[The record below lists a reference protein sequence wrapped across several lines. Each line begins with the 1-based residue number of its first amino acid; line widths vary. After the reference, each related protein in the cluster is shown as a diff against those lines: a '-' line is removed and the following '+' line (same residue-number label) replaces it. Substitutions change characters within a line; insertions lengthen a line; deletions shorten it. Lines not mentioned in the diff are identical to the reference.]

1 MIKEGDRQMRVKVYL
16 NPNRDLELVAI
27 MYNPT
32 LNFSNIAK
40 EAVRSHVRGNHF
52 SFQYIK
58 GVEYCPRSLVSYIS
72 FDDDK
77 DADVVKYFE
86 QLVVPRAAF
95 IRNIMVRAI
104 GGNIGSVYTDERL
117 RTVIG
122 AWKFEKEQ
130 SKLRAKLK
138 KKAKQVQEKP
148 VQTQNL
154 DFQNKLSAYFKE
166 GK

>member
-1 MIKEGDRQMRVKVYL
+1 MRVKIYL

-40 EAVRSHVRGNHF
+40 EAVRSHVRGNSF

-58 GVEYCPRSLVSYIS
+58 SAEYCPRSLVSYIS
-72 FDDDK
+72 FDDEK
-77 DADVVKYFE
+77 DADIVEYFE
-86 QLVVPRAAF
+86 HLVVTRAAF
-95 IRNIMVRAI
+95 IRNIMVRSI

-130 SKLRAKLK
+130 GRLRSKLK
-138 KKAKQVQEKP
+138 KKARQAQEKT
-148 VQTQNL
+148 VQAQ
-154 DFQNKLSAYFKE
+154 DFGFQNKLSAYFKE
-166 GK
+166 RE

>member
-1 MIKEGDRQMRVKVYL
+1 MRVKIYL

-40 EAVRSHVRGNHF
+40 EAVRSHVRGNSF

-58 GVEYCPRSLVSYIS
+58 SAEYCPRSLVSYIS
-72 FDDDK
+72 FDDEK
-77 DADVVKYFE
+77 DADIVEYFE
-86 QLVVPRAAF
+86 HLVVPRAAF
-95 IRNIMVRAI
+95 IRNIMVRSI

-130 SKLRAKLK
+130 GRLRSKLK
-138 KKAKQVQEKP
+138 KKARQAQEKT
-148 VQTQNL
+148 VQAQ
-154 DFQNKLSAYFKE
+154 DFGFQNKLSAYFKE
-166 GK
+166 RE